1 MYNKV
6 TQEYITRMLNNCWFF
21 FVLQG
26 TITLSKRIDEVR
38 LLESRKS
45 ARLADT
51 DTDFARLADMGSDRK
66 RGSTHTIEVPQLY
79 GYVVLRYLFFLYITE
94 KKKVFEKLLPYFTV
108 NFMILYSKFS
118 YISSKISYIVW

>member
-1 MYNKV
+1 M
-6 TQEYITRMLNNCWFF
+6 
-21 FVLQG
+21 LQG

-79 GYVVLRYLFFLYITE
+79 GYVVLRYLFFLYHRE
-94 KKKVFEKLLPYFTV
+94 KKSFRKITILSV